1 MFFIWMLLPALYIG
15 SRFIWWLPLSPVLR
29 FGLFLVLVG
38 ICEFRFFSRWL
49 WGSSFS
55 PEWPRP
61 VVMLAGGLFGAVVL
75 FASFLLLRDTL
86 ALLVGLLTRKTLPGL
101 PITLPLLVLSVVLA
115 GIGVWQATR
124 VPDVRTVHVTL
135 PGLPPAFDGY
145 RLVQLADIHATRLL
159 PRQWVQQI
167 VARTNALQP
176 DLIAI
181 TGDMSDGSVE
191 DRLPDVEPLTQLRAA
206 DGVYAITGN
215 HEYYFDYAS
224 WVPAWQTLSIP
235 FLTNQ
240 HVRIVRGDASFV
252 LAGVP
257 DKVAENYGFDG
268 PDLKRALEGTRP
280 DDTVILLDHRPG
292 TADDNAAA
300 GVKLQLSGHTHGGMV
315 LGLDQ
320 LVKPLNNG
328 YISGRYAVGP
338 MTLYVSNGAGLWNG
352 FPLRLGRPS
361 EITELI
367 LHSAASTTR

>member
-1 MFFIWMLLPALYIG
+1 MFFIWTLLPALYIG
-15 SRFIWWLPLSPVLR
+15 SRFIWSLPLSFILR
-29 FGLFLVLVG
+29 IVLFLVLVG
-38 ICEFRFFSRWL
+38 ICEFRFFSRWI

-61 VVMLAGGLFGAVVL
+61 LVMLMGGLFGAVVL
-75 FASFLLLRDTL
+75 FASFLLLRDIL
-86 ALLVGLLTRKTLPGL
+86 ALLVGLLARKPLPGL

-124 VPDVRTVHVTL
+124 VPDVRTVHVNI

-159 PRQWVQQI
+159 PREWVQQI
-167 VARTNALQP
+167 VAKTNALQP
-176 DLIAI
+176 DLIAL
-181 TGDMSDGSVE
+181 TGDMSDGLVE
-191 DRLPDVEPLTQLRAA
+191 DRLSDVEPLTQLRAA

-224 WVPAWQTLSIP
+224 WAQAWQKLGIP

-240 HVRIVRGDASFV
+240 HVRITRGDASFV

-257 DKVAENYGFDG
+257 DKVAKTYDFEG
-268 PDLKRALEGTRP
+268 PNLKRALEGSRP

-292 TADDNAAA
+292 TADNNAAM

-320 LVKPLNNG
+320 LVKPLNGG
-328 YISGRYAVGP
+328 YISGRYQVGP

-367 LHSAASTTR
+367 LHPTATADR

>member
-15 SRFIWWLPLSPVLR
+15 SRFIWWLPLPPVLR
-29 FGLFLVLVG
+29 LGLFLVLVG

-49 WGSSFS
+49 WGGSFS
-55 PEWPRP
+55 PEWPRL

-75 FASFLLLRDTL
+75 FASFLLLRDVL
-86 ALLVGLLTRKTLPGL
+86 ALLVGLLTGKTLPAL
-101 PITLPLLVLSVVLA
+101 PIMLPLLVLSVVLA
-115 GIGVWQATR
+115 VIGVWQATR
-124 VPDVRTVHVTL
+124 IPHVRTVHVEI

-159 PRQWVQQI
+159 PRKWVQQI
-167 VARTNALQP
+167 VAKTNALQP
-176 DLIAI
+176 DLIAL
-181 TGDMSDGSVE
+181 TGDMSDGAVE

-224 WVPAWQTLSIP
+224 WAPAWQKLSIP

-240 HVRIVRGDASFV
+240 HVRIARGDDSFV

-257 DKVAENYGFDG
+257 DIAARNYGFAG

-280 DDTVILLDHRPG
+280 NDTVILLDHRPG

-328 YISGRYAVGP
+328 YISGRYSVGP

-367 LHSAASTTR
+367 LHPTTSAAR